1 MGLRHLL
8 GLHSLTKIGSARLH
22 TLMAYFGEYEA
33 AWENFDEWRQVLG
46 NGIDYEEIRR
56 ERRAVDLTALYE
68 KFLLSDSKLI
78 TVDDA
83 AYPKRLLNIPEPPY
97 ALFYRGELPADD
109 DTAVAIVGSRR
120 ATAYGKEAAAYFANG
135 LAQSGAWVIGGMARG
150 IDSAAHRAALDAG
163 GKTVGV
169 LGCGIDV
176 VYPPENRQLFADA
189 IQNGCII
196 SEYPLGTPPLAMNFP
211 MRNRVISG
219 LSQAVLVVE
228 AGMKSGTQIT
238 VDYAK
243 VQKRRIYAVP
253 GSIFSVASVGTLRL
267 IKNGVADVAASAK
280 DILDD
285 LAQEAARTPSE
296 PEQLS
301 FEIAPA
307 ARPLPDDPLER
318 KIVEFVTEQKH
329 FNDIARELSI
339 NAADLA
345 GTLTLLEISGFIKRL
360 DGQYYIRSES

>member
-8 GLHSLTKIGSARLH
+8 GLHSLSKIGSARLH
-22 TLMAYFGEYEA
+22 LLMEYFGEYEA
-33 AWENFDEWRQVLG
+33 AWENFDEWPQVLG

-56 ERRAVDLTALYE
+56 EREELDLTALYE
-68 KFLLSDSKLI
+68 KFLLSDAKLI

-83 AYPKRLLNIPEPPY
+83 SYPKRLLDIPEPPY
-97 ALFYRGELPADD
+97 ALFYRGKLPADD
-109 DTAVAIVGSRR
+109 DTTVAIVGSRR

-135 LAQSGAWVIGGMARG
+135 FARSGAWVVGGMARG

-163 GKTVGV
+163 GKTIGV

-176 VYPPENRQLFADA
+176 VYPPENRQLYADA
-189 IQNGCII
+189 VQNGCII
-196 SEYPLGTPPLAMNFP
+196 SEYPLGTRPLAMNFP
-211 MRNRVISG
+211 IRNRVISG
-219 LSQAVLVVE
+219 LSRAVLVVE
-228 AGMKSGTQIT
+228 AGTKSGTQIT

-243 VQKRRIYAVP
+243 LQKRRIYAVP

-267 IKNGVADVAASAK
+267 IKSGVANVAVNAR

-285 LAQEAARTPSE
+285 LDTVAVTEAEQS
-296 PEQLS
+296 EQLS
-301 FEIAPA
+301 FELAPA

-318 KIVEFVTEQKH
+318 KIVEFVTEQRH
-329 FNDIARELSI
+329 FNDIARELGL

-345 GTLTLLEISGFIKRL
+345 GALTLLEISGFIKRL
-360 DGQYYIRSES
+360 DGQYYIRSEV